1 MAAGGNPR
9 IGRFRY
15 FSNKSSWLSIERG
28 PYLSGENAEARDFF
42 PLEKAVG
49 MRWWRNIRA
58 AVPGSR
64 GMRVK
69 AVARRTD
76 VLRFT
81 ISTVRNGR
89 L

>member
-42 PLEKAVG
+42 PPEEAAA
-49 MRWWRNIRA
+49 MRWWRNIQA
-58 AVPGSR
+58 AEPGNR
-64 GMRVK
+64 RMTVK